1 MSEALGAVM
10 RSVPFAFTRA
20 PPLGGA
26 KKLTL
31 LSNYWTW
38 LTSGQN
44 CSLLIIRHLKLRH
57 GR

>member
-31 LSNYWTW
+31 LSNNWTRQAD
-38 LTSGQN
+38 G
-44 CSLLIIRHLKLRH
+44 
-57 GR
+57 